1 MRKRLV
7 RKAFDMIQDLAES
20 ENKEVGS
27 NKLSIFIFSIWIY
40 SLYGLKEWFHVIPGL
55 QKILGELW

>member
-20 ENKEVGS
+20 ENKEVS
-27 NKLSIFIFSIWIY
+27 SDKLSIFIFSIWIY

>member
-20 ENKEVGS
+20 ENKEVRSG
-27 NKLSIFIFSIWIY
+27 KPRFFIF
-40 SLYGLKEWFHVIPGL
+40 
-55 QKILGELW
+55 